1 MKMQHS
7 SILLICSAQPA
18 TRNPQLVTMDIRNLS
33 GPIKAAILI
42 RSLGPEVTG
51 SVLNGLTQDEKKVVN
66 QHLDQ
71 MGTISTQVI
80 EYVAREFMANA
91 AKRAQAAKPTS
102 AAGNS
107 QALKKGEDSGES
119 SETDGGLEAIL
130 SLTADEIYELIK
142 DEHPQTIAIILIHL
156 KTAIASDVVAKLP
169 DEIKTDVAVRVVTL
183 EKVNADMIEEVNDVF
198 TEILKNKKSSV
209 ANISGGV
216 DRLAEILNQTDE
228 ISSELILN
236 EIEDTDGE
244 MAAQIKQKM
253 FVFEDLVL
261 VDDRGFQKLLRK
273 VETMELAI
281 ALKAASD
288 EVKDKVFRN
297 MSQRAGAMLQEEM
310 EDLGPV
316 RMNEVSDAQMA
327 ITNIIQEM
335 EAKGEIIIS
344 GRRGEEIIA

>member
-1 MKMQHS
+1 
-7 SILLICSAQPA
+7 
-18 TRNPQLVTMDIRNLS
+18 MDIRNLS
-33 GPIKAAILI
+33 GPLKAAILI
-42 RSLGPEVTG
+42 RSLGSEVTG
-51 SVLNGLTQDEKKVVN
+51 SVLNGLSENEKKVVN

-80 EYVAREFMANA
+80 EHVAREFMAQA
-91 AKRAQAAKPTS
+91 ARRAQATRLTS
-102 AAGNS
+102 AAGNDQDEES
-107 QALKKGEDSGES
+107 DDSPEK
-119 SETDGGLEAIL
+119 TGGLEAIL
-130 SLTADEIYELIK
+130 SLTADEVYELIK

-156 KTAIASDVVAKLP
+156 DTAVASDVVAKLP

-198 TEILKNKKSSV
+198 TEILKNKTSSV
-209 ANISGGV
+209 TNISGGV

-244 MAAQIKQKM
+244 LAAQIKQKM

-281 ALKAASD
+281 ALKAASE
-288 EVKDKVFRN
+288 EVRDKVYRN
-297 MSQRAGAMLQEEM
+297 MSERAGAMLQEEI

-316 RMNEVSDAQMA
+316 RMNEVSDAQTA
-327 ITNIIQEM
+327 ITSIIQEM

>member
-1 MKMQHS
+1 M
-7 SILLICSAQPA
+7 
-18 TRNPQLVTMDIRNLS
+18 NIRNLS
-33 GPIKAAILI
+33 GPLKAAILI
-42 RSLGPEVTG
+42 RSLGPEVT
-51 SVLNGLTQDEKKVVN
+51 STVFDDLSEDEKKVVR

-71 MGTISTQVI
+71 VGAISTQVI

-91 AKRAQAAKPTS
+91 AKKSRA
-102 AAGNS
+102 
-107 QALKKGEDSGES
+107 ALKAPGASNDKAASDRSNGKDAAEEVP
-119 SETDGGLEAIL
+119 GLAAIL
-130 SLTADEIYELIK
+130 ALSADEIYELVK

-156 KTAIASDVVAKLP
+156 KTAVASDVVARLP
-169 DEIKTDVAVRVVTL
+169 DEIKTDVAVRIVNL
-183 EKVNADMIEEVNDVF
+183 EKVNSVMIEEVNAVF
-198 TEILKNKKSSV
+198 TDMLKNKKSTV
-209 ANISGGV
+209 TNISGGV

-236 EIEDTDGE
+236 EIEDTDSE

-281 ALKAASD
+281 ALKAASE
-288 EVKDKVFRN
+288 EVKDKVFKN
-297 MSQRAGAMLQEEM
+297 MSERAGAMLREEM

-316 RMNEVSDAQMA
+316 RMNEVSDAQTA

>member
-1 MKMQHS
+1 
-7 SILLICSAQPA
+7 
-18 TRNPQLVTMDIRNLS
+18 MDIRNLS
-33 GPIKAAILI
+33 GPLKAAILI
-42 RSLGPEVTG
+42 RSLGSEVTG
-51 SVLNGLTQDEKKVVN
+51 SVLNGLSENEKNVVN

-80 EYVAREFMANA
+80 EHVAREFMAQA
-91 AKRAQAAKPTS
+91 TRRAQATRLTS
-102 AAGNS
+102 ASGND
-107 QALKKGEDSGES
+107 QASKNDEESGDS
-119 SETDGGLEAIL
+119 SEKAGGLEAIL
-130 SLTADEIYELIK
+130 SLTADEVYELIK
-142 DEHPQTIAIILIHL
+142 DEHPQTIAIIMIHL
-156 KTAIASDVVAKLP
+156 KTAVASDVVAKLP

-198 TEILKNKKSSV
+198 TEILKNKTSSV
-209 ANISGGV
+209 TNISGGV

-281 ALKAASD
+281 ALKAASE
-288 EVKDKVFRN
+288 EVRDKVYRN
-297 MSQRAGAMLQEEM
+297 MSERAGAMLQEEM

-327 ITNIIQEM
+327 ITSIIQEM

>member
-1 MKMQHS
+1 
-7 SILLICSAQPA
+7 
-18 TRNPQLVTMDIRNLS
+18 MDIRNIS
-33 GPIKAAILI
+33 GPLKAAILI
-42 RSLGPEVTG
+42 RSLGSEVTG
-51 SVLNGLTQDEKKVVN
+51 SLLNGLSENEQKVVN
-66 QHLDQ
+66 QHLDK

-80 EYVAREFMANA
+80 EYVAREFMA
-91 AKRAQAAKPTS
+91 S
-102 AAGNS
+102 AARRIREKQAISGPGNDH
-107 QALKKGEDSGES
+107 APKNGGDAADS
-119 SETDGGLEAIL
+119 SEQPEGLEAIW
-130 SLTADEIYELIK
+130 SLTADDIYELIK

-156 KTAIASDVVAKLP
+156 KTAVASDVIAKLP

-183 EKVNADMIEEVNDVF
+183 EKVNADMIDEVNDVF
-198 TEILKNKKSSV
+198 TEILKNKKSSM

-216 DRLAEILNQTDE
+216 DRLAEILNLTDE

-236 EIEDTDGE
+236 ETEDTDGE

-261 VDDRGFQKLLRK
+261 VDDRGFQRLLRK

-297 MSQRAGAMLQEEM
+297 MSERAGAMLQEEM

-327 ITNIIQEM
+327 ITTIIQEM

>member
-1 MKMQHS
+1 
-7 SILLICSAQPA
+7 
-18 TRNPQLVTMDIRNLS
+18 MDPRRIS
-33 GPIKAAILI
+33 GPLKAAILI
-42 RSLGPEVTG
+42 RSLGQEVAG
-51 SVLNGLTQDEKKVVN
+51 RILNGLTEDEKLVVN
-66 QHLDQ
+66 RHLDQ
-71 MGTISTQVI
+71 MGTVSADVI
-80 EYVAREFMANA
+80 EHVAKEFTDIA
-91 AKRAQAAKPTS
+91 AMRSRAARLAPP
-102 AAGNS
+102 
-107 QALKKGEDSGES
+107 
-119 SETDGGLEAIL
+119 SETDHPKNADEANGETEDELEGLKAID
-130 SLTADEIYELIK
+130 SLAADEIYELIK

-156 KTAIASDVVAKLP
+156 KTATASDVLSRLS
-169 DEIKTDVAVRVVTL
+169 DEIKTDVSVRVATL
-183 EKVNADMIEEVNDVF
+183 DKVNAEMVEEVNSVF
-198 TEILKNKKSSV
+198 KEILKNKKSSV
-209 ANISGGV
+209 ANISGGI

-236 EIEDTDGE
+236 EIEENDAE

-281 ALKAASD
+281 ALKAASE

-297 MSQRAGAMLQEEM
+297 MSERAGAMLREEM

-316 RMNEVSDAQMA
+316 RMKEVSDAQTG

-344 GRRGEEIIA
+344 GRRGEEIIT

>member
-1 MKMQHS
+1 MTS
-7 SILLICSAQPA
+7 TVI
-18 TRNPQLVTMDIRNLS
+18 NDLS
-33 GPIKAAILI
+33 
-42 RSLGPEVTG
+42 E
-51 SVLNGLTQDEKKVVN
+51 DEKNVVN
-66 QHLDQ
+66 KHLEQ
-71 MGTISTQVI
+71 IGAVPTQVI

-91 AKRAQAAKPTS
+91 AKKSRDALQAP
-102 AAGNS
+102 AAGNDKPAAKNGNG
-107 QALKKGEDSGES
+107 QDIAEGGE
-119 SETDGGLEAIL
+119 GLEAIL
-130 SLTADEIYELIK
+130 ALSADEIYELIK

-156 KTAIASDVVAKLP
+156 KTAVASDVVAHLP
-169 DEIKTDVAVRVVTL
+169 DEIKTDVAVRIVNL
-183 EKVNADMIEEVNDVF
+183 EKVNSVMIEEVNSVF
-198 TEILKNKKSSV
+198 TDILKNKKSTV
-209 ANISGGV
+209 TNISGGV

-236 EIEDTDGE
+236 EIEDTDSE

-281 ALKAASD
+281 ALKAASE
-288 EVKDKVFRN
+288 EVKDKVFKN
-297 MSQRAGAMLQEEM
+297 MSERAGAMLREEM

>member
-1 MKMQHS
+1 
-7 SILLICSAQPA
+7 
-18 TRNPQLVTMDIRNLS
+18 MDIRTLS
-33 GPIKAAILI
+33 GPLKAAILI
-42 RSLGPEVTG
+42 SSLGSEVTG
-51 SVLNGLTQDEKKVVN
+51 SVLDGLSQDEKKVVN

-91 AKRAQAAKPTS
+91 ARRAQATKPTS
-102 AAGNS
+102 ADGNS
-107 QALKKGEDSGES
+107 QASKKGEDSGEF
-119 SETDGGLEAIL
+119 SEEAGGLEAIL

-198 TEILKNKKSSV
+198 TEILKNKTSSV

-297 MSQRAGAMLQEEM
+297 MSERAGAMLQEEI